1 MLNVIY
7 AKHGTPPSYDTP
19 RRTGDIY
26 ICGTK
31 VYIFQYSDWVLWEPT
46 NALELTIDKEVFY
59 TAPCPHQ
66 GIQLIDDIEEHDGCI
81 HHTWQLLQLGLQ
93 DPLTSTHI
101 ATLLKM
107 ALWHGAATS
116 EMTLHMSASNG
127 QEVLDM
133 AVPVANVAEKNPATS
148 IVSCPAV
155 CDIPTELH
163 AGNKGKGTV
172 VEKTQ
177 STSRMHSRQ
186 GSDRMQVHTWND
198 KKQQAVGSDGASIV
212 PCKTDSKDHR
222 IQGITWHQDTKG
234 SRNHTGNTKG
244 KGKRKAQEDDA
255 TTKHAPCMEPG
266 PSELKQSKGDDL
278 QAVEYMSGAP
288 RAQEYMY
295 SHTRPMLVELKYQD
309 DAKSIQ
315 GLVSRIQDA
324 LSLGSAILVHGWD
337 PKPTLDFT
345 VEDIQLYRPT
355 MAQSVSVQDT
365 ALCAGEQTLG
375 RKADLSKVH
384 NTTTIEKFIWDA
396 DEEKVCMN
404 LLDLP
409 NPQPD
414 VPIFL
419 RELSDTI
426 NAKLMTMNDCYLPDT
441 SKNCDKCYYGV
452 QAILGDTERLQGWDL
467 LMHGGFLTYPHH
479 NAGSLCT
486 YVTVRSGSKIWGYFD
501 TPGSDIARWDDLF
514 KAWDNIF
521 QDNIA
526 LTFKKCNLGTILL
539 EQDPIEES
547 MDGPQS
553 HVKGSHGTQ
562 SHPVRAFTGDA
573 PKDGHPMRTFLIW

>member
-1 MLNVIY
+1 MASSMEYHATLQPIRPDSLALFPVMLNVIY
-7 AKHGTPPSYDTP
+7 AKHGTPPSYDTL

-81 HHTWQLLQLGLQ
+81 HHTRQLLQLGLQ

-116 EMTLHMSASNG
+116 ESTLHMSASNG

-155 CDIPTELH
+155 CDIPTEPH
-163 AGNKGKGTV
+163 AENKGKGTV

-186 GSDRMQVHTWND
+186 GSDRMQVHTQND

-222 IQGITWHQDTKG
+222 IQGITRHQDTKG

-244 KGKRKAQEDDA
+244 KGKWKAREDDA

-266 PSELKQSKGDDL
+266 PSELKWSKGDVNSILLQTSPLTIITAIASPRDIQGHKRSLLHGITCPSDSLILEWPQLGITTYAPWFSNIDL
-278 QAVEYMSGAP
+278 QAVQYMSGAP

-309 DAKSIQ
+309 DAKSIR

-324 LSLGSAILVHGWD
+324 LSLGSAILVRGWD

-365 ALCAGEQTLG
+365 ALRAGEQMLG

-384 NTTTIEKFIWDA
+384 NTTMIEKFIRDA
-396 DEEKVCMN
+396 DEEKV
-404 LLDLP
+404 
-409 NPQPD
+409 
-414 VPIFL
+414 
-419 RELSDTI
+419 R
-426 NAKLMTMNDCYLPDT
+426 
-441 SKNCDKCYYGV
+441 
-452 QAILGDTERLQGWDL
+452 LG
-467 LMHGGFLTYPHH
+467 
-479 NAGSLCT
+479 
-486 YVTVRSGSKIWGYFD
+486 
-501 TPGSDIARWDDLF
+501 
-514 KAWDNIF
+514 
-521 QDNIA
+521 
-526 LTFKKCNLGTILL
+526 
-539 EQDPIEES
+539 
-547 MDGPQS
+547 
-553 HVKGSHGTQ
+553 
-562 SHPVRAFTGDA
+562 
-573 PKDGHPMRTFLIW
+573 

>member
-1 MLNVIY
+1 MEYHATLQPIRPDSLALFLVMLNVIY

-116 EMTLHMSASNG
+116 EMTLHM
-127 QEVLDM
+127 
-133 AVPVANVAEKNPATS
+133 
-148 IVSCPAV
+148 VS
-155 CDIPTELH
+155 
-163 AGNKGKGTV
+163 
-172 VEKTQ
+172 
-177 STSRMHSRQ
+177 
-186 GSDRMQVHTWND
+186 
-198 KKQQAVGSDGASIV
+198 KQQAVGSDGASIV

-266 PSELKQSKGDDL
+266 PSEPKRSKAIASPWDIQGHKRSLLHGITCPSDSLILEWPQLGITTYAPWFSNIDL

-309 DAKSIQ
+309 DAKSIR

-324 LSLGSAILVHGWD
+324 LSLGSAILVRGWD

-467 LMHGGFLTYPHH
+467 LTHGGFLTYPHH

-539 EQDPIEES
+539 EQGDTLIQP
-547 MDGPQS
+547 P
-553 HVKGSHGTQ
+553 GTNHIVYSTRQ
-562 SHPVRAFTGDA
+562 ANACIKQLTLVVAQC
-573 PKDGHPMRTFLIW
+573 LW